1 VKRCAE
7 SDDALIAQTRAAALQ
22 VQRAHLDPAKVEYL
36 TIRAVAGAALAE
48 RAWHDA
54 RRVSE
59 AARRAAWGRLR
70 ERFGARDPHRG
81 WLNAFLF
88 LTLIPAAFALVTAL
102 GVRGVANDTGAAGWL
117 GVVVAVMDVVL
128 LAVARTRPLSG
139 AFPRALLPTPLL
151 LAATAIVLA
160 AGDLPGTAGAAVG
173 AAVSAG
179 TFGWVVAMRR
189 RDPQATLEMD
199 TAIPTALL
207 DAAPLAREGAQK
219 VERDLLTDL
228 GVDRAAQVVRVRDAV
243 LADLAPDRPKLQDAE
258 AGAPAGAFIV
268 GRLSSEW
275 VN

>member
-1 VKRCAE
+1 M
-7 SDDALIAQTRAAALQ
+7 SDDALIAQARADALR
-22 VQRAHLDPAKVEYL
+22 VPPAHLDPAKVDYIAIEV
-36 TIRAVAGAALAE
+36 VAGAALAE
-48 RAWHDA
+48 RTWHDA

-102 GVRGVANDTGAAGWL
+102 GVRGIANDTGAAGWL
-117 GVVVAVMDVVL
+117 GVAVAVMDAVL

-139 AFPRALLPTPLL
+139 AFARALLPTPLL

-160 AGDLPGTAGAAVG
+160 VGDLPGVAGAAVG
-173 AAVSAG
+173 AVVSAV
-179 TFGWVVAMRR
+179 TFVWVVAMRR
-189 RDPQATLEMD
+189 RDPQAREEMD
-199 TAIPTALL
+199 AAIPTALL
-207 DAAPLAREGAQK
+207 DAAPLAREGAEK
-219 VERDLLTDL
+219 VERDLLTEL
-228 GVDRAAQVVRVRDAV
+228 GADRAAQVVRVRDAV
-243 LADLAPDRPKLQDAE
+243 LADLAPERPKLQDAE
-258 AGAPAGAFIV
+258 AGAPPGALIV